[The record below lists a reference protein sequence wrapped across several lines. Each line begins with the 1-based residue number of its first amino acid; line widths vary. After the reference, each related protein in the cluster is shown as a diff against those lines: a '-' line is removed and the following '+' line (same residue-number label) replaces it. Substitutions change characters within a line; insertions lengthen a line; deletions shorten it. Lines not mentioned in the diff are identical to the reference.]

1 MDRTHR
7 TAPFSY
13 SNVNWAIERGC
24 TRVRATPTPPRYSRD
39 GFSTD
44 GGEGERKEGECPSLI
59 FCFFFF
65 FFPSIPRNEETTN
78 CCSVNYH
85 RSSFAR
91 GSILSPRFLSN
102 RFRGKFLPMILFIF
116 YFLFF
121 FFFRNVRFGTRLL
134 SRGERRDFF
143 LSFSFFLSFILV
155 AFVANFRGG
164 SGKIRHMSRRH
175 VCA

>member
-78 CCSVNYH
+78 CCSVNYSVL
-85 RSSFAR
+85 RSRADRFCRRDFCRIAFVENS
-91 GSILSPRFLSN
+91 SPWLY
-102 RFRGKFLPMILFIF
+102 LFSTF
-116 YFLFF
+116 CFF
-121 FFFRNVRFGTRLL
+121 FFFGTFDSAHGCCRV
-134 SRGERRDFF
+134 ERDEIFF
-143 LSFSFFLSFILV
+143 FPSLSFSLS
-155 AFVANFRGG
+155 
-164 SGKIRHMSRRH
+164 S
-175 VCA
+175 